1 MEKKISISFDKEADV
16 MYLSFGKPVKA
27 EGEEIEEGVFA
38 RYDLKSKK
46 LVGLTVINFSKKF
59 GVKPK
64 EIAIP
69 EFA

>member
-38 RYDLKSKK
+38 RYDPKSKK
-46 LVGLTVINFSKKF
+46 LVGLTIVNFSKKF
-59 GVKPK
+59 GIAPK

-69 EFA
+69 ELA